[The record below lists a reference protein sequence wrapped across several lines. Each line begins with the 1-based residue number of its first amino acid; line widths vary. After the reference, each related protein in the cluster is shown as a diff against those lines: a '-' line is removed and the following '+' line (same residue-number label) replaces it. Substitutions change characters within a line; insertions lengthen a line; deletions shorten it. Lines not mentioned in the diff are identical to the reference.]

1 MSVFRV
7 HVLRH
12 LRDNVTNVTE
22 HPTTPAPTEPD
33 DLALNRPGAT
43 LRLKAKEIR
52 KTHPLLVFI
61 LRLFGAHSQERAWRR
76 GAEGEEEV
84 AWQLRKLGEG
94 WHALHSVPIGS
105 GETDIDHLVIGPP
118 GVFALNTKNHLG
130 KRVTVYEKAIYV
142 SGSKQPYLTKSRAEG
157 RRASKLLS
165 RACNFPV
172 TVSPMLVIMAN
183 ELDLKGQPTDVH
195 VVARKRLAN
204 WIEIQTPCLSAAET
218 ELIYA
223 AARRR
228 STWISYKASLGDTCQ
243 NLDMPSSALE
253 LARDQID
260 ADMD

>member
-1 MSVFRV
+1 MPVVTV

-22 HPTTPAPTEPD
+22 HPTTPAPTKPD

-52 KTHPLLVFI
+52 KTHPFQVFI

-94 WHALHSVPIGS
+94 WHALHSVPIGT

-118 GVFALNTKNHLG
+118 GVFALNTKNHMG
-130 KRVTVYEKAIYV
+130 KRVTVYEKAIFV

-157 RRASKLLS
+157 RRASKILS

-183 ELDLKGQPTDVH
+183 ELDFKGQPTDVH
-195 VVARKRLAN
+195 VVARKRLTN
-204 WIEIQTPCLSAAET
+204 
-218 ELIYA
+218 
-223 AARRR
+223 
-228 STWISYKASLGDTCQ
+228 
-243 NLDMPSSALE
+243 
-253 LARDQID
+253 
-260 ADMD
+260 

>member
-1 MSVFRV
+1 M
-7 HVLRH
+7 
-12 LRDNVTNVTE
+12 TNVTE

-33 DLALNRPGAT
+33 DLALNKPGAT

-52 KTHPLLVFI
+52 KTHPVLVFI

-94 WHALHSVPIGS
+94 WHALHSVPIGT

-130 KRVTVYEKAIYV
+130 KRVTVYERAIFV

-183 ELDLKGQPTDVH
+183 ELNLKGHPADVL
-195 VVARKRLAN
+195 VVARKRVAN
-204 WIEIQTPCLSAAET
+204 WFASQASSLSPATIES
-218 ELIYA
+218 IYA
-223 AARRR
+223 VARRR
-228 STWISYKASLGDTCQ
+228 STWVS
-243 NLDMPSSALE
+243 
-253 LARDQID
+253 
-260 ADMD
+260 